1 MSTLKTKVKSP
12 RDQAASSKAERLN
25 GGRVQTVQQKQ
36 FSAVVGSIAKRY
48 GVKVAS
54 ASAPVKNPY
63 AMSPEQA
70 AKVAL
75 QAGIITRSGN
85 LKRTFK

>member
-1 MSTLKTKVKSP
+1 MSTPKAKVKPVSLLPASP
-12 RDQAASSKAERLN
+12 KATQLRSEDLR
-25 GGRVQTVQQKQ
+25 TTQQKQ

-54 ASAPVKNPY
+54 ASTPTKNPY
-63 AMSPEQA
+63 AMSAEQA

>member
-1 MSTLKTKVKSP
+1 MSSPKTKAKP
-12 RDQAASSKAERLN
+12 ATALPASSKRGQLRSEGVR
-25 GGRVQTVQQKQ
+25 TKQQEQ

-54 ASAPVKNPY
+54 ASAPTKNPY
-63 AMSPEQA
+63 AMTPEQS

-75 QAGIITRSGN
+75 QAGIITLTGN
-85 LKRTFK
+85 LTRTFK

>member
-1 MSTLKTKVKSP
+1 
-12 RDQAASSKAERLN
+12 
-25 GGRVQTVQQKQ
+25 VQQKE

-54 ASAPVKNPY
+54 VSAPEKNPY
-63 AMSPEQA
+63 AMSAEQA
-70 AKVAL
+70 EKIAL

-85 LKRTFK
+85 LARKFK

>member
-1 MSTLKTKVKSP
+1 MNTPKTKPNTV
-12 RDQAASSKAERLN
+12 RIARASSKEGLAKGEH
-25 GGRVQTVQQKQ
+25 VQTVQQKQ

-54 ASAPVKNPY
+54 ASVPTKNPY
-63 AMSPEQA
+63 AMSPEQS

-75 QAGIITRSGN
+75 QAGITTRAGN

>member
-1 MSTLKTKVKSP
+1 MSTPKTKAK
-12 RDQAASSKAERLN
+12 AASPSLANSK
-25 GGRVQTVQQKQ
+25 GRQLRGEAVRTNQQKQ
-36 FSAVVGSIAKRY
+36 FSAVVDSIAKRY

-54 ASAPVKNPY
+54 ASAPTKNPY
-63 AMSPEQA
+63 AMSAEQA

-75 QAGIITRSGN
+75 RAGIITSAGN

>member
-1 MSTLKTKVKSP
+1 MSTLKTKAK
-12 RDQAASSKAERLN
+12 
-25 GGRVQTVQQKQ
+25 QTESQPAPPKVGLLRSEGVRTKQQEQ

-48 GVKVAS
+48 GVKIAS
-54 ASAPVKNPY
+54 VSVPAKNPY
-63 AMSPEQA
+63 AMSAEQA

-75 QAGIITRSGN
+75 QAGIITPTGN

>member
-1 MSTLKTKVKSP
+1 MSTLKTKAK
-12 RDQAASSKAERLN
+12 AAKALTASSNEGQAEDK
-25 GGRVQTVQQKQ
+25 RVQTIQQKQ

-54 ASAPVKNPY
+54 ASLPTKNPY

-75 QAGIITRSGN
+75 RAGIITRTGN

>member
-1 MSTLKTKVKSP
+1 MSTPKTKAKPADSAP
-12 RDQAASSKAERLN
+12 ANSKGNLPGSKGVSTA
-25 GGRVQTVQQKQ
+25 QQKQ

-54 ASAPVKNPY
+54 ASTPGKNPY

-75 QAGIITRSGN
+75 QAGIITQAGN
-85 LKRTFK
+85 LTRTFK

>member
-1 MSTLKTKVKSP
+1 MNTLKTKDKPASVQP
-12 RDQAASSKAERLN
+12 ASSTKAPLDGSN
-25 GGRVQTVQQKQ
+25 VSAAQQ

-54 ASAPVKNPY
+54 ASAPTKNPY

-70 AKVAL
+70 AEVAL
-75 QAGIITRSGN
+75 QAGIITRAGN
-85 LKRTFK
+85 LTRTFK